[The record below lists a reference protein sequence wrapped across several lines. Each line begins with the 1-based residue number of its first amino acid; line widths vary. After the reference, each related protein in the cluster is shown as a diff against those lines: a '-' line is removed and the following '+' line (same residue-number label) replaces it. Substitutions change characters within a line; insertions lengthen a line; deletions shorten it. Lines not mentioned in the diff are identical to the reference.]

1 MITLKEALKYSK
13 EELENL
19 KKELNEKAKKEKKI
33 GAYIE
38 QFLDKDLSVS
48 GEGVPVA

>member
-19 KKELNEKAKKEKKI
+19 KKELNEKAKKEKKNRCLYRTI
-33 GAYIE
+33 
-38 QFLDKDLSVS
+38 FR
-48 GEGVPVA
+48 

>member
-19 KKELNEKAKKEKKI
+19 KKELNEKAKKEKKFT
-33 GAYIE
+33 E
-38 QFLDKDLSVS
+38 
-48 GEGVPVA
+48 VAEFIYYT